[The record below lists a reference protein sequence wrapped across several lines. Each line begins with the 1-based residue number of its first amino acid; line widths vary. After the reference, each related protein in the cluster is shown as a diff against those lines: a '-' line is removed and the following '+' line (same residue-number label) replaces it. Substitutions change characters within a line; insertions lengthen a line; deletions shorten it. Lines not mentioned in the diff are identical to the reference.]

1 MTLKD
6 FLHVDVLKPTGR
18 DGSHHEYGGGGCCA
32 GREFN
37 VSKSRVEVS
46 LQKMHCHVR
55 GRDGVFGPV
64 GTARFLININI
75 GPPEFVCCD
84 APSHLLIIYSGYV
97 NLFFVRCRRSLRR
110 NNLQSGLEANQ
121 EQVHIIISVAQAK
134 V

>member
-18 DGSHHEYGGGGCCA
+18 DGSHHEYGGGGGCCA
-32 GREFN
+32 GRRFN

-46 LQKMHCHVR
+46 LQKRHCHVR
-55 GRDGVFGPV
+55 ARDGVFGPV

-75 GPPEFVCCD
+75 GP
-84 APSHLLIIYSGYV
+84 LIIYSGYV
-97 NLFFVRCRRSLRR
+97 NLFFVPCRRSLRR